1 MSDNSLAEDDP
12 LQKSQP
18 LRFRFDASRR
28 LSALP
33 VENQNIEKVHN
44 QEFESADNEKSL
56 ILMLN
61 DLEKQREIILIEKT
75 NYEKI
80 AADKKYL
87 IDRKN
92 ELKVSAQE
100 WKERLEIASKRQ
112 NELSER
118 KRKLELEIQ
127 KNSEL
132 PKTLVENEKNVQE
145 KIKLAENEQT
155 EAEDRLASTEG
166 QIRRYQ
172 DQNREFQKSLGLV
185 REEQMRIKTIKESLV
200 EKKSNYEV
208 EIKGVFEGSVE
219 EFVNTFSEKEYIKFS
234 IQEIETRLERQTRLR
249 DALGSVNLR
258 AEQDAQEIKEE
269 LGTILSEK
277 NDVLEAVEKLNKAV
291 RDLNKDGRQK
301 LLKAFE
307 EVNKTFNELFSKLFQ
322 GGKGELVLVDSKDP
336 LEAGLEILCQPPGK
350 KLTTLSLLSGGEQT
364 LTALALI
371 FSVFLVN
378 PSPVCLMD
386 EVDAPLDEAN
396 ILKYCDI
403 LDYMVEKTET
413 RFLVITHNIITI
425 TRMNRLYGITM
436 MEPGVSQLVGVDLN
450 KAEQLIG

>member
-1 MSDNSLAEDDP
+1 M
-12 LQKSQP
+12 
-18 LRFRFDASRR
+18 F
-28 LSALP
+28 
-33 VENQNIEKVHN
+33 
-44 QEFESADNEKSL
+44 
-56 ILMLN
+56 
-61 DLEKQREIILIEKT
+61 
-75 NYEKI
+75 
-80 AADKKYL
+80 
-87 IDRKN
+87 
-92 ELKVSAQE
+92 LK
-100 WKERLEIASKRQ
+100 
-112 NELSER
+112 
-118 KRKLELEIQ
+118 
-127 KNSEL
+127 
-132 PKTLVENEKNVQE
+132 
-145 KIKLAENEQT
+145 
-155 EAEDRLASTEG
+155 
-166 QIRRYQ
+166 
-172 DQNREFQKSLGLV
+172 
-185 REEQMRIKTIKESLV
+185 
-200 EKKSNYEV
+200 
-208 EIKGVFEGSVE
+208 GSVE

-234 IQEIETRLERQTRLR
+234 TEEIENRLERQTRLR
-249 DALGSVNLR
+249 DVLGSVNLR
-258 AEQDAQEIKEE
+258 EQDAQEIREE
-269 LGTILSEK
+269 LETILSEK

-307 EVNKTFNELFSKLFQ
+307 EVNKTFNEFFKVIRRW
-322 GGKGELVLVDSKDP
+322 GKGELVLVDSKDP

-425 TRMNRLYGITM
+425 TRMNRLYGVTM
-436 MEPGVSQLVGVDLN
+436 MEPGVSQLVGVDLS